1 MPSTKQEAIGFL
13 DPAIKEELFMRFWD
27 SVGRRVRSFQSR
39 GTAQGRIYDTS
50 TAASKAV
57 TNLNH

>member
-39 GTAQGRIYDTS
+39 GTA
-50 TAASKAV
+50 
-57 TNLNH
+57 

>member
-39 GTAQGRIYDTS
+39 GTARAGF
-50 TAASKAV
+50 TALQLQLGK
-57 TNLNH
+57 